1 MGHFIMCACDHHDK
15 TLVLK
20 LAEGTQA
27 SVKRVF
33 SNDWEGRMAMQ
44 RELLDRSK
52 AAGGA
57 QIIFAYEASGQ
68 GFGLYDE
75 LTLAGMICHVLAP
88 TRIARSPQHRRRKT
102 DDRDAEQI
110 LELLRGHVLAGN
122 ALPRVWVPDR
132 AIRDDRE
139 LIRVRLDAGEKLA
152 SLKAQVQSLLKRHG
166 MRWTGPGRSWTQ
178 KHRGWLKRLSQLD
191 AVLDER
197 PDQSWGRGAG
207 LALSSL
213 LRQIQSIEQEIE
225 TLNTE
230 VQVLADTPRYASA
243 VQALMTIQGVGLL
256 TAMVFLAE
264 VGDLNRFSNRRQIA
278 AYLGLVPSSNESGE
292 CGDRK
297 GHITRQGSSRV
308 RKVLCQAVWSAIR
321 TDPKIKASYNK
332 LVRRNPKVKK
342 IAVVACMRRL
352 SIRMWR
358 RGLTGAGPSPRETRA
373 A

>member
-1 MGHFIMCACDHHDK
+1 MCACDHHDK

-20 LAEGTQA
+20 LAEGTNSA
-27 SVKRVF
+27 IKRVF

-57 QIIFAYEASGQ
+57 PIVFAYEASGQ

-88 TRIARSPQHRRRKT
+88 TRIARSPQHRRRKS

-122 ALPRVWVPDR
+122 PLPTVWVPDR
-132 AIRDDRE
+132 ATRDDRE
-139 LIRVRLDAGEKLA
+139 LIRTRLDAGEKLA
-152 SLKAQVQSLLKRHG
+152 ALKAQVQSLLKRHG
-166 MRWTGPGRSWTQ
+166 MRWTGQGRSWTK
-178 KHRGWLKRLSQLD
+178 KHREWLKQLSEREV
-191 AVLDER
+191 VLDGR

-207 LALSSL
+207 LALRSL
-213 LRQIQSIEQEIE
+213 LRQIEHIEQEIE
-225 TLNTE
+225 TLDAE
-230 VQVLADTPRYASA
+230 VEALAQTPRYALA
-243 VQALMTIQGVGLL
+243 VQSLNTIKGVGPL
-256 TAMVFLAE
+256 TAMVFLTE
-264 VGDLNRFSNRRQIA
+264 VGDLSRFSNRRQLA
-278 AYLGLVPSSNESGE
+278 AYLGLIPSSNESGE

-297 GHITRQGSSRV
+297 GHITRQGPSRV
-308 RKVLCQAVWSAIR
+308 RKVLCQSVWSAIR
-321 TDPKIKASYNK
+321 CDPQVRDTFDKM
-332 LVRRNPKVKK
+332 VRRNPKAKK

-358 RGLTGAGPSPRETRA
+358 RGLARTGPPAGTCA

>member
-20 LAEGTQA
+20 LAEGMDPA
-27 SVKRVF
+27 IKRVF
-33 SNDWEGRMAMQ
+33 SNDWTGRAAMQ

-122 ALPRVWVPDR
+122 PLPTVWVPDR

-139 LIRVRLDAGEKLA
+139 LIRTRLDAGEKLA
-152 SLKAQVQSLLKRHG
+152 ALKAQVQSLLKRHG
-166 MRWTGPGRSWTQ
+166 MRWTGEGRSWTQ
-178 KHRGWLKRLSQLD
+178 KHRGWLKRLSQPD
-191 AVLDER
+191 VVLEER
-197 PDQSWGRGAG
+197 PDQSWGRGTG

-213 LRQIQSIEQEIE
+213 LRQIQSIEIEIE
-225 TLNTE
+225 TLDAE
-230 VQVLADTPRYASA
+230 VTALAQTPRYASA
-243 VQALMTIQGVGLL
+243 VQSLDTIKGVGPL
-256 TAMVFLAE
+256 TAMVFLTE

-278 AYLGLVPSSNESGE
+278 AYLGLIPSSNESGE
-292 CGDRK
+292 RHDRK
-297 GHITRQGSSRV
+297 GHITRQGPSRV
-308 RKVLCQAVWSAIR
+308 RKVLCQSVWSAIR
-321 TDPKIKASYNK
+321 CDPDVRKAFNK
-332 LVRRNPKVKK
+332 VVRRNPKAKK

-358 RGLTGAGPSPRETRA
+358 RGLTGTGPPAGTCA